1 MSRPLRIGFIH
12 PDLGIGGAERLVVDA
27 ALSLKNKGHHVT
39 IFTSRHDPSR
49 CFPETI
55 DGTLP
60 VHVLGS
66 SLPRSFHP
74 KFPLTILFSILR
86 SLLLAVLLLTSL
98 LLPGPPSLVNPLSPL
113 QGFDIFFVDQQS
125 VAVPLLRFVSGTRV
139 VFYCHFPDKLLSG
152 GWEIDVGKDK
162 AVVERKEVGILK
174 RMYRWPIDKLEEYT
188 TGQSDII
195 ISNSEFSSRVFA
207 LAFPSLAEQ
216 PRRVVYPCIDV
227 SSYTST
233 SSNAKDESVKL
244 VQSDRPTIISFNRFE
259 AKKNVDLAIRTFA
272 KLRDDDLIPKEEF
285 EKLRFVVGGGYD
297 PDQRD
302 NVQTLLHLQNICT
315 NLFLSHHTI
324 PSSSPVPPNT
334 QIIFLLNFSSAQRAH
349 LLTSPSTLALLYT
362 PTNEHFGIVP
372 IEAGACGLPVLACD
386 TGGPVETIVDFS
398 IPSNAENGTGL
409 LRPPRAEEWAPAL
422 TTLLHLSS
430 SQRSLISQSGQTRIA
445 ENFSLATMGTQLEK
459 ACRDA
464 LAMGDLHVQVG
475 DKLIWAGL
483 GLMGFAAGGLGI
495 IWMVWGFE

>member
-1 MSRPLRIGFIH
+1 MARVMLTRE
-12 PDLGIGGAERLVVDA
+12 GGAERLVVDA

-55 DGTLP
+55 DGTIP

-98 LLPGPPSLVNPLSPL
+98 LLPGPSSLVNPLSPL

-162 AVVERKEVGILK
+162 AVVERKGVGTLK

-188 TGQSDII
+188 TGQLSLALTFAMHWLTSMTGQSDII

-244 VQSDRPTIISFNRFE
+244 IQSDRPTIISFNRFE

-285 EKLRFVVGGGYD
+285 EKLRFVVGGE
-297 PDQRD
+297 
-302 NVQTLLHLQNICT
+302 
-315 NLFLSHHTI
+315 SHYVLTVKKLI
-324 PSSSPVPPNT
+324 ATRRVRPRSTGQCPNSSPPPK
-334 QIIFLLNFSSAQRAH
+334 
-349 LLTSPSTLALLYT
+349 PLY
-362 PTNEHFGIVP
+362 
-372 IEAGACGLPVLACD
+372 
-386 TGGPVETIVDFS
+386 
-398 IPSNAENGTGL
+398 
-409 LRPPRAEEWAPAL
+409 
-422 TTLLHLSS
+422 
-430 SQRSLISQSGQTRIA
+430 
-445 ENFSLATMGTQLEK
+445 
-459 ACRDA
+459 
-464 LAMGDLHVQVG
+464 
-475 DKLIWAGL
+475 
-483 GLMGFAAGGLGI
+483 
-495 IWMVWGFE
+495 